1 MLLVACCFERK
12 SSKYIKY
19 FRVRTQENSKSL
31 GFDDFYLKIIIFVTL
46 LTEKSWLSEQER

>member
-19 FRVRTQENSKSL
+19 FRVRTRENSKSL